1 MKKLMFALVA
11 LATVSFTACNSNK
24 ASDKVDAS
32 KKEIAEE
39 RDAQTQSFPVMEF
52 DEKQFDFGT
61 VEEGEVVEHTFAFT
75 NTGEA
80 PLIVS
85 NAVSSCGCTVPT
97 WTKEAIAPGEQ
108 GEMVVKFNTRGK
120 PNKQMK
126 AVRITANTQSGRET
140 IRIKAFVNPKNSNA
154 GSPVK

>member
-11 LATVSFTACNSNK
+11 LATLSFTACK
-24 ASDKVDAS
+24 EGASAKVDES

-39 RDAQTQSFPVMEF
+39 RDSKTQAYPVMEF
-52 DEKQFDFGT
+52 EEQEFNFGT
-61 VEEGEVVEHTFAFT
+61 VEEGEVVEHTFVFT
-75 NTGEA
+75 NTGDA

-85 NAVSSCGCTVPT
+85 NAVATCGCTVPT
-97 WTKEAIAPGEQ
+97 WTKKAISPGDK
-108 GEMVVKFNTRGK
+108 GEMLVKFNTRGK
-120 PNKQMK
+120 PNQQMK

-140 IRIKAFVNPKNSNA
+140 LRIKAFVNPQNSNA

>member
-11 LATVSFTACNSNK
+11 LATLSFTACK
-24 ASDKVDAS
+24 EDASAKVDES

-39 RDAQTQSFPVMEF
+39 RDSKTQAYPVMEF
-52 DEKQFDFGT
+52 EEQEFDFGT
-61 VEEGEVVEHTFAFT
+61 VEEGEVVEHTFVFT
-75 NTGEA
+75 NTGDA

-85 NAVSSCGCTVPT
+85 NAVATCGCTVPT
-97 WTKEAIAPGEQ
+97 WTKKAISPGDK
-108 GEMVVKFNTRGK
+108 GEMLVKFNTRGK
-120 PNKQMK
+120 PNQQMK

-140 IRIKAFVNPKNSNA
+140 LRIKAFVNPQNSNA

>member
-11 LATVSFTACNSNK
+11 LATLSFTACK
-24 ASDKVDAS
+24 EGASAKVDES

-39 RDAQTQSFPVMEF
+39 RDSKTQAYPVMEF
-52 DEKQFDFGT
+52 EEQEFDFGT
-61 VEEGEVVEHTFAFT
+61 VEEGEVVEHTFVFT
-75 NTGEA
+75 NTGDA

-85 NAVSSCGCTVPT
+85 NAVATCGCTVPT
-97 WTKEAIAPGEQ
+97 WTKKAISPGDK
-108 GEMVVKFNTRGK
+108 GEMLVKFNTKGK
-120 PNKQMK
+120 PNQQMK

-140 IRIKAFVNPKNSNA
+140 LRIKAFVNPQNSNA

>member
-1 MKKLMFALVA
+1 MKKLLFALVA
-11 LATVSFTACNSNK
+11 LATISFTACNNQK
-24 ASDKVDAS
+24 AADKVDES

-39 RDAQTQSFPVMEF
+39 RDAEKQSFPVMEF
-52 DEKQFDFGT
+52 EEKEYDFGT
-61 VEEGEVVEHTFAFT
+61 VEEGEIVEHTFTFT
-75 NTGEA
+75 NTGDA

-85 NAVSSCGCTVPT
+85 NATASCGCTVPT
-97 WTKEAIAPGEQ
+97 WTKEAIAPGEN

-120 PNKQMK
+120 PNQQMK